1 MQIHIVTLF
10 PEMFDALKW
19 GIVGRAQRNHL
30 MQLQF
35 WNPRDYTEDAHHTV
49 DDRPYGG
56 GPGMVMKFEPLFKTI
71 SSAKTAAPNAPRLLL
86 SPQGKPLTQTKLQ
99 YFATCP
105 ELLLITGRY
114 EGIDERI
121 TETLVDEEYSIGD
134 YVLSGGEIPAMVMID
149 GITRL
154 LPSAVNHADSV
165 QQDSFSS
172 GLLDHPHY
180 TRPEEI
186 AGKKV
191 PQVLLSGDHSAISRW
206 RLKQALG
213 KTWQKRPDLLKMHP
227 FSHEER
233 ALLDEFIRDT
243 LRERDEA

>member
-30 MQLQF
+30 IHLQF

-56 GPGMVMKFEPLFKTI
+56 GPGMVMKFEPLFKAI
-71 SSAKTAAPNAPRLLL
+71 SSAKIAAPNGPTLLL
-86 SPQGKPLTQTKLQ
+86 SPQGQPLTQAKLQ
-99 YFATCP
+99 YFATCK

-121 TETLVDEEYSIGD
+121 TETIIDEEYSIGD

-165 QQDSFSS
+165 QQDSFSR

-191 PQVLLSGDHSAISRW
+191 PQVLLSGDHNAISRW

-227 FSHEER
+227 LSREER

-243 LRERDEA
+243 LRQSDEA